1 METKE
6 ELVVNIKEWIKV
18 DTEIASLQ
26 KDLKDKKQKKKLIT
40 ESLMNVMKKNEID
53 CFDINGGS
61 LQYKKHKVKKPLT
74 AKTLMASLQNYYSST
89 PQKAEELTKYLLE
102 NREEEIK
109 ETIKRKVDK

>member
-6 ELVVNIKEWIKV
+6 ELVVNIKEWIKM
-18 DTEIASLQ
+18 DTDIASLQ
-26 KDLKDKKQKKKLIT
+26 KQLKEKKQHKKQIT
-40 ESLMNVMKKNEID
+40 ESLLNVMKKNEID

-74 AKTLMASLQNYYSST
+74 SKTLLASLRSYYASA
-89 PQKAEELTKYLLE
+89 PQKAEELSKYLLE

-109 ETIKRKVDK
+109 ETIKRKIDK